1 MRFSKSWPAGVVMLL
16 CVAATSCQSEG
27 KKEKTVSQ
35 LNPKL
40 GVCSSLKNA
49 EILKTAGADYIEA
62 GVRRYLIPTESDEK
76 FGEKFAAFKQSAL
89 PIYSC
94 NGFLP
99 GSLKSTGA
107 DAVHDKILD
116 YAEVA
121 FRRAQQSGIK
131 IIVFGSGGSR
141 KIPEGFDAGQG
152 RKQFI
157 SLLKRMGPIAKK
169 YGVTVVIEPLN
180 KKECNF
186 INTVSEGTDIA
197 RQVGHANI
205 KVLADFYHMMRE
217 NEGPESILKA
227 GKDLRHCHIA
237 ELRGRTPPG
246 VNGDDFT
253 GYFQALKTIG
263 YKGRIS
269 IECRWKDLNEQAP
282 KAVETLKEQIN
293 QVNQVNQG
301 EDISGV

>member
-1 MRFSKSWPAGVVMLL
+1 MRFSKSWPAGVVMFL
-16 CVAATSCQSEG
+16 CVAAMSCQSEWE
-27 KKEKTVSQ
+27 KEKTVSR

-62 GVRRYLIPTESDEK
+62 GVRRYLIPTESDEN
-76 FGEKFAAFKQSAL
+76 FGEKFAAFKKSAL

-141 KIPEGFDAGQG
+141 KIPEGFDASRA
-152 RKQFI
+152 RKQFV

-169 YGVTVVIEPLN
+169 YDVTVVIEPLN

-186 INTVSEGTDIA
+186 INTVSEGTDIV
-197 RQVGHANI
+197 RQVRHGNI
-205 KVLADFYHMMRE
+205 KVLADFYHMMCE
-217 NEGPESILKA
+217 DEGPESILKA

-246 VNGDDFT
+246 VNGEDFT

-282 KAVETLKEQIN
+282 KAIETLKEQL
-293 QVNQVNQG
+293 NQVNQG
-301 EDISGV
+301 KDTG